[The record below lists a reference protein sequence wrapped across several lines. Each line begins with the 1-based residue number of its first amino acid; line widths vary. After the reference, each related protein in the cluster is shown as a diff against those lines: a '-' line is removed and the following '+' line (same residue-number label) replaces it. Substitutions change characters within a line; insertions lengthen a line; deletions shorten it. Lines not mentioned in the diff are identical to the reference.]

1 MIPLL
6 HQYLLSTI
14 LTCPIKMAYTL
25 VAKTDTLNR
34 KVEYNVIDVIMG
46 SIGSFGGH
54 LLPNLNKECNDGS
67 SGAYPKE
74 RNF

>member
-1 MIPLL
+1 
-6 HQYLLSTI
+6 
-14 LTCPIKMAYTL
+14 MAYTL